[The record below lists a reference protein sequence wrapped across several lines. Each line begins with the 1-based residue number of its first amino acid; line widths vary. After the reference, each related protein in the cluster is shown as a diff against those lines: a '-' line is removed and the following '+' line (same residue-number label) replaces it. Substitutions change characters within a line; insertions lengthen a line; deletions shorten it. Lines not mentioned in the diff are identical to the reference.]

1 MFNNGIYWIVFK
13 ISLFNYAKS
22 KTKTSLKKMG
32 RVKKAYETLGKNNTI
47 CAKIKSVEKRNK
59 YIIFVL
65 IVDKN

>member
-1 MFNNGIYWIVFK
+1 
-13 ISLFNYAKS
+13 
-22 KTKTSLKKMG
+22 MG